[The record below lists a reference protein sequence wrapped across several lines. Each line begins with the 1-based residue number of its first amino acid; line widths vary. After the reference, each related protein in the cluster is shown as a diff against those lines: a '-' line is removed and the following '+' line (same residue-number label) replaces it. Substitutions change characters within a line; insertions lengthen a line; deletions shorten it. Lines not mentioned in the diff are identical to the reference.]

1 MRHLDDPTFQPI
13 LCPPGWAGRGRV
25 ACRPLV
31 EGDPESP
38 LVAMGWCGSG
48 SDERG
53 AERPTLLEEGEVLL
67 RGWTQGDLDTALRV
81 SLGRRPAPVWRPLW
95 LGVIPALSCDGDD
108 QAATQVLRRSVLV
121 GLHRRLGSDRL
132 VVGVPHRGAFV
143 ACDADTVG
151 EADLAGL
158 VQVGFEASR
167 MAGAGPVCP
176 HLLLVEA
183 GRIRQ
188 VLSPQ
193 ATAPEEDVAKE
204 TPAVPRS
211 LVPSLN
217 RRGALTLRASC
228 DSEDALL
235 EAFGREMDGIAR
247 SVAKRGGFRG
257 HVIVKVDSAAFPASS
272 LRRMRL
278 AALEQLLREVAASR
292 GLRAP
297 TGARVKL
304 QLQVEGDDA
313 PARAPLVIKRR
324 PSALKQAT
332 AGRSKRLRRRT
343 AS

>member
-1 MRHLDDPTFQPI
+1 MRHLDDPTFQP
-13 LCPPGWAGRGRV
+13 LLFPPGWAGRERV

-31 EGDPESP
+31 DDDPESP
-38 LVAMGWCGSG
+38 LVAMGWCGP
-48 SDERG
+48 D
-53 AERPTLLEEGEVLL
+53 AERPTLLDRDEVLN
-67 RGWTQGDLDTALRV
+67 RGWSQGDLDGALRV

-95 LGVIPALSCDGDD
+95 LGVIPALSCEGDD

-132 VVGVPHRGAFV
+132 VVGVPHRGALV

-158 VQVGFEASR
+158 VKVGFEASR

-188 VLSPQ
+188 VLSPA
-193 ATAPEEDVAKE
+193 ATEIEEAPAAPVA
-204 TPAVPRS
+204 RS
-211 LVPSLN
+211 LVPSLT
-217 RRGALTLRASC
+217 RRGALVLRASC

-235 EAFGREMDGIAR
+235 EAFGRELEGIAR
-247 SVAKRGGFRG
+247 SVTRRGGFRG
-257 HVIVKVDSAAFPASS
+257 LVLVKLDAAAFPASS

-297 TGARVKL
+297 TGQRVKL
-304 QLQVEGDDA
+304 QLQLQGDDA

-324 PSALKQAT
+324 ASPLKQAV
-332 AGRSKRLRRRT
+332 AGRSRRLRRRT
-343 AS
+343 A

>member
-1 MRHLDDPTFQPI
+1 MHRDRLMRHLDDPTFQPI
-13 LCPPGWAGRGRV
+13 LCPPGWAGHERV

-31 EGDPESP
+31 DDQPESP
-38 LVAMGWCGSG
+38 FVAFGWCGPG
-48 SDERG
+48 D
-53 AERPTLLEEGEVLL
+53 ERPTLLERDEVLL
-67 RGWTQGDLDTALRV
+67 RGWSQGDIDAALRV

-95 LGVIPALSCDGDD
+95 LGVIPALSCEGDE

-132 VVGVPHRGAFV
+132 VVGIPHRGAFV

-188 VLSPQ
+188 VLTPEPAQ
-193 ATAPEEDVAKE
+193 VAAPAAA
-204 TPAVPRS
+204 PAPRS
-211 LVPSLN
+211 LVPSLT
-217 RRGALTLRASC
+217 RRGALVLRATC
-228 DSEDALL
+228 TSEDALL
-235 EAFGREMDGIAR
+235 EAFGREVDGIAR
-247 SVAKRGGFRG
+247 GVAKRGGFKG
-257 HVIVKVDSAAFPASS
+257 LVLVKLDAAAFPASS

-278 AALEQLLREVAASR
+278 AALEQLLREVAATR

-297 TGARVKL
+297 NGQRVKL
-304 QLQVEGDDA
+304 QVLLEGDE
-313 PARAPLVIKRR
+313 PPIRAPRAKTKIASRRVSALRQAVAGRR
-324 PSALKQAT
+324 P
-332 AGRSKRLRRRT
+332 RRR
-343 AS
+343 AC